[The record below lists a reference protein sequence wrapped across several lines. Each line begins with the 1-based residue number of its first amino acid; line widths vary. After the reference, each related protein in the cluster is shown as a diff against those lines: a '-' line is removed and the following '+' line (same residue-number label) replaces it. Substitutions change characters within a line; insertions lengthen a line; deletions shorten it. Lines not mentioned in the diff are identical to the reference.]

1 MNSRAIRQLRAS
13 GIHARRSHASVAR
26 DARVARRGFTFV
38 ELLTVLVILG
48 ILAAIALPRL
58 LNTRERSHVATL
70 QSDLRNLAVAQ
81 EAYYYQ
87 HGVYTSDM
95 SQLFVAPSAGVTMSI
110 TAANVQGWS
119 ATATHAQA
127 DPGMCAI
134 FYGSPT
140 VRPAPATA
148 EGEIACQ

>member
-1 MNSRAIRQLRAS
+1 MRAS
-13 GIHARRSHASVAR
+13 GIHARRSHARVAR
-26 DARVARRGFTFV
+26 DASADRRGFTFV

-58 LNTRERSHVATL
+58 LNTRERSYVATL

-95 SQLFVAPSAGVTMSI
+95 SQLIFVPTAGVTI
-110 TAANVQGWS
+110 TAASVQGWS
-119 ATATHAQA
+119 ATATHPLA